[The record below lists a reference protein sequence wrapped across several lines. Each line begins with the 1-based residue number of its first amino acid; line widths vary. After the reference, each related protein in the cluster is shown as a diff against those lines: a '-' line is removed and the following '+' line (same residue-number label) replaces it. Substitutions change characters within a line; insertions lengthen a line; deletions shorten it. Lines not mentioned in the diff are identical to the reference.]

1 MSEIERGAIVQFRVD
16 WENEP
21 TLANTGIVKRVA
33 KDKSWADVSTLF
45 GKKRVKN
52 PSENLKVITEPL
64 VVYI

>member
-1 MSEIERGAIVQFRVD
+1 MSEIKRGAMVQFKAD

-21 TLANTGIVKRVA
+21 TLANTGIIKRVA

-45 GKKRVKN
+45 GNKRVKK